1 MPSFYRDDMD
11 RSLFCR
17 HKANISWLVL
27 MSIATMLILSSFCGL
42 ASAMNDKDSI
52 PSKQIAASLTEDYED
67 HGIDINGDGLYDLL
81 AVDAG
86 VDVLLAGEYT
96 LSGYLYDSRNRYV
109 SWSIDHV
116 NLTPGRNKMR
126 LEFEGKS
133 IQQHGSSGNFS
144 LRNLILTYGSSE
156 TGMTICEYIP
166 EAFLTSA
173 YNFSQ
178 FAILLPE
185 EKTLSGS
192 GNGEL
197 LLKFNIRRTLPV
209 ISGRYSLD
217 ILGIR
222 IPPISSQFNVIGSAN
237 GYAYDVEGTYLP
249 SKPNNFTVTAYGV
262 KNLNIGLKKIQGSY
276 TGNSSTIWEGQY
288 MRMWVSHQAVAD
300 DQGVATDDSDLI
312 SPGIYDARIFGDAAD
327 VSKVD
332 LTMTLVKKIFING
345 KFHLSINTTG
355 FPAGDYSIDVQ
366 AQNGTVRLDEI
377 ALDGLSISN

>member
-1 MPSFYRDDMD
+1 MSLYYRNNMVQA
-11 RSLFCR
+11 LFCR
-17 HKANISWLVL
+17 HKANIFWLVL
-27 MSIATMLILSSFCGL
+27 MAITTLLVLSSFCGL
-42 ASAMNDKDSI
+42 AYALNDKDST
-52 PSKQIAASLTEDYED
+52 PSKPIAASMTGDYED
-67 HGIDINGDGLYDLL
+67 HGIDIDGDGLYDLL
-81 AVDAG
+81 AIDAG
-86 VDVLLAGEYT
+86 IDVLLPGEYT
-96 LSGYLYDSRNRYV
+96 LSGYLYDSRNKYV
-109 SWSIDHV
+109 AWSIDHV
-116 NLTPGRNKMR
+116 NLTPGLDKMR

-144 LRNLILTYGSSE
+144 LRNLTLAYGSSE

-166 EAFLTSA
+166 QAFLTSA

-185 EKTLSGS
+185 GKTLSGS

-222 IPPISSQFNVIGSAN
+222 IPPISSQFNIIGSKY
-237 GYAYDVEGTYLP
+237 GYAYDAEGTYLP
-249 SKPNNFTVTAYGV
+249 NKPNNFTVTASGV
-262 KNLNIGLKKIQGSY
+262 KNLNIGLKKIQGSG
-276 TGNSSTIWEGQY
+276 TNSSTIWEGKF

-300 DQGVATDDSDLI
+300 DQGVARDDSDLI
-312 SPGIYDARIFGDAAD
+312 SPGIYDARIFGDAAN
-327 VSKVD
+327 VSQVD

-345 KFHLSINTTG
+345 KFHLGINTTG
-355 FPAGDYSIDVQ
+355 FPAGNYSIDVQ

>member
-1 MPSFYRDDMD
+1 M
-11 RSLFCR
+11 
-17 HKANISWLVL
+17 AIT
-27 MSIATMLILSSFCGL
+27 TMLILSSFCGL
-42 ASAMNDKDSI
+42 AYALNDKDST
-52 PSKQIAASLTEDYED
+52 PSEPIAASMTGDYED
-67 HGIDINGDGLYDLL
+67 QGIDINGDGLYDLL
-81 AVDAG
+81 AIDAG
-86 VDVLLAGEYT
+86 VDVLLPGEYT
-96 LSGYLYDSRNRYV
+96 LSGYLYDSRNRDAA
-109 SWSIDHV
+109 WSIDHV
-116 NLTPGRNKMR
+116 NMTPGRNKMR

-144 LRNLILTYGSSE
+144 LRNLILTYGSSQ

-185 EKTLSGS
+185 EKTISGS

-197 LLKFNIRRTLPV
+197 LLKFTIRRTLPV

-222 IPPISSQFNVIGSAN
+222 IPPISSQFNVTGSKY
-237 GYAYDVEGTYLP
+237 GYAYDAEGTYIP
-249 SKPNNFTVTAYGV
+249 NKPNNFTVTASGV
-262 KNLNIGLKKIQGSY
+262 KNLNIGLKKIQGSG
-276 TGNSSTIWEGQY
+276 TNSSTIWEGKF

-312 SPGIYDARIFGDAAD
+312 SPGIYDARIFGDAAN
-327 VSKVD
+327 VSQVD

-355 FPAGDYSIDVQ
+355 FPAGNYSIGVQ
-366 AQNGTVRLDEI
+366 AQNGTLRLDEI
-377 ALDGLSISN
+377 ALDGLSISD